1 MLLNKLSKKVLSG
14 VLLSAGL
21 IASSQVVAENVG
33 GVVWDPSS
41 IFDFSSNS
49 NLVEDLLSPGADGVF
64 NTGDAGEQNMLQ
76 GFGLITNMNGTGA
89 NAFCPSGCELT
100 YEFGGFIVDSI
111 DPVSDAPNTLINFT
125 GGWINFYVDST
136 TAYDVNDITTANDG
150 GNLWLSLTG
159 HAVGGST
166 IQATLTDFGGGTDAG
181 TGTGLLDV
189 TGGMAMENFDTD
201 TETDGADWVFSTS
214 FQPFQ
219 SGGATDDG
227 FELFGTADFGGESID
242 VPEPTSLAILGL
254 GLVGLAFGSRRKQK

>member
-1 MLLNKLSKKVLSG
+1 MNIKKTLLCCIASG
-14 VLLSAGL
+14 LLSTGAM
-21 IASSQVVAENVG
+21 AENVG
-33 GVVWDPSS
+33 GVIWDTGS

-49 NLVEDLLSPGADGVF
+49 NLVEDLLDPGGDGVF
-64 NTGDAGEQNMLQ
+64 GTGDDVVNTLN
-76 GFGLITNMNGTGA
+76 GFGIITNMNGTGEA
-89 NAFCPSGCELT
+89 SFCPGCQLT
-100 YEFGGFIVDSI
+100 YEFGGFLVSTVDT
-111 DPVSDAPNTLINFT
+111 VSDAPNTLIDFT
-125 GGWINFYVDST
+125 GGWINFYVDTT
-136 TAYDVNDITTANDG
+136 TAYDSNDITTANNG
-150 GNLWLSLTG
+150 PLWLSLAG

-219 SGGATDDG
+219 SGGTTDDG
-227 FELFGTADFGGESID
+227 FELFGTADFGGTSID